1 MITNEKIKP
10 LNLPKEYYQTRNALT
25 ESMHLFFLYDNNDK
39 ENLQFWSDFL
49 LSLVEKFPKHLNI
62 STISNDIEKHK
73 DLMQLFIEGDIKDLK
88 YPGIILA
95 HPHLTEPQI
104 AIGVS
109 PIDVY
114 SLVEKFDNFYENE
127 FEKEKKEM
135 FEKIKAILDSYP
147 VICFIKGTPQD
158 PYCKFSRRFIEL
170 LSSTQIRYKA
180 INIFQDEKI
189 RCYLRLYSNWKTY
202 PQLYING
209 KIIGGVDV
217 LTDLL
222 EKGKFME
229 MVPKEVTMDTL
240 CNSIKDIIHKNKYA
254 IACSKEDEVLNVLK
268 EKKKEFGFIDIGSDS
283 RIDWLLKKSFVVK
296 SIPALFIDGK
306 YTEGDI
312 AKLLE

>member
-1 MITNEKIKP
+1 MIANEKIKP
-10 LNLPKEYYQTRNALT
+10 LTVVKEYYQTRNALT
-25 ESMHLFFLYDNNDK
+25 ESMHLFFLYDDNDK
-39 ENLQFWSDFL
+39 ESLQFWSDFL
-49 LSLVEKFPKHLNI
+49 LSLIEKFSKHLNI

-73 DLMQLFIEGDIKDLK
+73 DLMQLFIEGDIKELQ
-88 YPGIILA
+88 YPGTSLA

-114 SLVEKFDNFYENE
+114 SLVEKSDNFYENE
-127 FEKEKKEM
+127 IENEKKEM
-135 FEKIKAILDSYP
+135 FEKTKAILESYP

-158 PYCKFSRRFIEL
+158 PFCKFSRKFIEL
-170 LSSTQIRYKA
+170 LNSTQIRYKA

-217 LTDLL
+217 LTELL

-229 MVPKEVTMDTL
+229 MVPKEVTIETL
-240 CNSIKDIIHKNKYA
+240 SNSIKEIISKNKIA
-254 IACSKEDEVLNVLK
+254 IACDKENEVLTVLK

-283 RIDWLLKKSFVVK
+283 RIGWLLKKSFGVK

-312 AKLLE
+312 LSF

>member
-1 MITNEKIKP
+1 MIANEKIKP
-10 LNLPKEYYQTRNALT
+10 LTVVKEYYQTRNALT
-25 ESMHLFFLYDNNDK
+25 ESMHLFFLYDENDK
-39 ENLQFWSDFL
+39 ESLQFWSDFL
-49 LSLVEKFPKHLNI
+49 LSLIEKFPKHLNI

-73 DLMQLFIEGDIKDLK
+73 DLMQLFIEGDIKELK

-135 FEKIKAILDSYP
+135 FEKIKAILESYP

-158 PYCKFSRRFIEL
+158 PFCKFSRKFIEL
-170 LSSTQIRYKA
+170 LNSTQIRYKA

-217 LTDLL
+217 LTELL

-229 MVPKEVTMDTL
+229 MVPKEVTIETL
-240 CNSIKDIIHKNKYA
+240 SNSIKEIISKNKIA
-254 IACSKEDEVLNVLK
+254 IACDKENEVLTVLK

-283 RIDWLLKKSFVVK
+283 RIDWLLKKSFGVK

-312 AKLLE
+312 LSF